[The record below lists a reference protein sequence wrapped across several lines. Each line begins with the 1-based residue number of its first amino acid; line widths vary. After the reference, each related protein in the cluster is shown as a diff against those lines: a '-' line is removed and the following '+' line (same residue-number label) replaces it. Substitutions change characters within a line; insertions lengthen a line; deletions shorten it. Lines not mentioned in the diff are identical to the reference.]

1 MPFLQLHVGN
11 EGYVKACCVAN
22 INFGNINKQSLGE
35 IWNDEPINQLREKF
49 SKGETDKRCAVCHNI
64 EATGGK
70 SIREETFER
79 FPHFTSEKPLQPIY
93 FDIRFSNVCNYRCR
107 TCWHGASSKWF
118 EEAKV
123 LKTNSGEKAIIHNIK
138 DYEAF
143 ILKCGDALLQAEEI
157 YFAGGEPLAIE
168 EHYLLLAWLVRNKAT
183 NMRLRYNTNFS
194 MLKFKSFSVLDY
206 WQLFDSVE
214 LLVSLDASEKLGEY
228 IRKEMKWETVLANRE
243 TVRALPH
250 LKIKIAP
257 TVSVF
262 NMRHLP
268 TLYKQSLTN
277 NFIEKDGLY
286 INILDRPIHYN
297 VQVFPENLKK
307 EIIDEY
313 ALFFEW
319 MRRNEIPKEVQKQ
332 FQECLDYMM
341 GNDKSR
347 FWSKFINETQQL
359 DKMRGEDLTDVLP
372 YY

>member
-1 MPFLQLHVGN
+1 
-11 EGYVKACCVAN
+11 
-22 INFGNINKQSLGE
+22 
-35 IWNDEPINQLREKF
+35 
-49 SKGETDKRCAVCHNI
+49 
-64 EATGGK
+64 
-70 SIREETFER
+70 
-79 FPHFTSEKPLQPIY
+79 
-93 FDIRFSNVCNYRCR
+93 
-107 TCWHGASSKWF
+107 
-118 EEAKV
+118 
-123 LKTNSGEKAIIHNIK
+123 
-138 DYEAF
+138 
-143 ILKCGDALLQAEEI
+143 
-157 YFAGGEPLAIE
+157 
-168 EHYLLLAWLVRNKAT
+168 
-183 NMRLRYNTNFS
+183 

-257 TVSVF
+257 TLSVF